1 MKLVFSD
8 KKERHGLRH
17 FGRVAGQAEK
27 MERLRHAFHFG
38 AGTFGTDSR
47 KDQQLCD
54 YSDRPRSSASRL
66 TCRCAVPLKVLVA
79 SRTSS

>member
-27 MERLRHAFHFG
+27 MERLRHAFRFG
-38 AGTFGTDSR
+38 AGTFGQFDHDVARSR
-47 KDQQLCD
+47 AWRRQH
-54 YSDRPRSSASRL
+54 
-66 TCRCAVPLKVLVA
+66 
-79 SRTSS
+79 